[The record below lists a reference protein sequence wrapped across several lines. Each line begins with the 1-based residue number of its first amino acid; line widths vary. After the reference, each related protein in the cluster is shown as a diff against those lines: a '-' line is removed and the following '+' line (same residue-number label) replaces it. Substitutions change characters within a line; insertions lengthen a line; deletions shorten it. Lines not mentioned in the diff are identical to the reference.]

1 MELNNTS
8 WKANIMC
15 LLFNIYANYLEISV
29 SCYKELWWVRLN
41 DFHSYKCV
49 YCFNT
54 FLSVNMWIRE
64 YGLKMNH
71 KYSDVVREKNWRQF
85 VMTCLIR
92 QWKQIQWWISK
103 ENWINIQE
111 QIFDGLRSM
120 EVGWI
125 EFPRVRWDRQPHAFY
140 FASCLSM

>member
-8 WKANIMC
+8 WKANIIC

-29 SCYKELWWVRLN
+29 SCYRELWWVRLT

-54 FLSVNMWIRE
+54 FLRWMWIRE

-71 KYSDVVREKNWRQF
+71 KYSDVVREKKLEAICHDLPDKAVKTDSVVNFKRELDKYSR
-85 VMTCLIR
+85 TNI
-92 QWKQIQWWISK
+92 WWLKKHGSGLNRISK
-103 ENWINIQE
+103 SQM
-111 QIFDGLRSM
+111 G
-120 EVGWI
+120 
-125 EFPRVRWDRQPHAFY
+125 
-140 FASCLSM
+140 